1 MKKIIVATI
10 PLMTLALACS
20 SVEDQTISE
29 TSEDELRE
37 VCEDNKDIFLT
48 TDNEGLIRGSC
59 IAGLAAQ
66 DVCDEANLA
75 TCIDSVKEGLQGQE
89 DLNIDCSTV
98 QKGDVSNC
106 DITVGEWLDCME
118 AITAQYDGYA
128 NLTCADA
135 DKVSTE
141 PPAVC
146 TALAER
152 CPQMLGDAES
162 G

>member
-1 MKKIIVATI
+1 MKRIIVATL
-10 PLMTLALACS
+10 PLMAFALACS
-20 SVEDQTISE
+20 SVEDQTIAE

-66 DVCDEANLA
+66 EQCNEESLPA
-75 TCIDSVKEGLQGQE
+75 CIEGVKQQLQGQQ
-89 DLNIDCSTV
+89 DLNIDCSEV

-118 AITAQYDGYA
+118 AITDQYDSYA
-128 NLTCADA
+128 SLTCADA
-135 DKVSTE
+135 DKVTTA

-146 TALAER
+146 AALAER
-152 CPQMLGDAES
+152 CPQMLGDSES